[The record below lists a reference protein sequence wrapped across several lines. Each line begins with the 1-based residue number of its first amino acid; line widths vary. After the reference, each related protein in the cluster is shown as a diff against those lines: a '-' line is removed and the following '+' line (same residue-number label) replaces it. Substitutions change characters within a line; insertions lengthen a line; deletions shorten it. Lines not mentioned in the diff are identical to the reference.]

1 MNNRYDVA
9 VVIPVYGDGK
19 YVKDSVLSCFKNSG
33 TSLQVILV
41 LDRATQEATAL
52 LHSLQTEYSDIKVL
66 VSEKPGISAALNLGI
81 SKAESD
87 LVARL
92 DSDDVMSSERLR
104 IQVSFMEKN
113 PQIDVC
119 GSQVIHIDED
129 SNPIR
134 KSHYPENPKEIS
146 SRLKYTNALAHSSV
160 IFRRQS
166 FILAGGYRSQFDGA
180 EDYDLWLRIEN
191 KENIINLPLCL
202 TSFRVHPQQSAQN
215 SPERSV
221 ILASKIRLENV
232 EISRDLRVD
241 IEAAIGFSPYL
252 AAVKIA
258 LKRTEGAVKQ
268 CLSKEVVKLNY
279 SMLLRAGLQKPL
291 LRSFLN
297 FLKTTL
303 ICLRY
308 NKWETL
314 SISRNAVAN
323 YSRTQFS
330 GLSKTL
336 IFGRRFDKCA

>member
-1 MNNRYDVA
+1 MNSRYDVA
-9 VVIPVYGDGK
+9 VVIPIYGDAK
-19 YVKDSVLSCFKNSG
+19 YVKDSVLSCFENSG
-33 TSLQVILV
+33 PSIQVILV
-41 LDRATQEATAL
+41 LDRATKDVCDF

-66 VSEKPGISAALNLGI
+66 ISGEPGISAALNLGI

-92 DSDDVMSSERLR
+92 DSDDTMSSDRLE
-104 IQVSFMEKN
+104 IQVNFMEKN

-129 SNPIR
+129 SHPLR

-166 FILAGGYRSQFDGA
+166 FILAGGYRSRFDGA

-191 KENIINLPLCL
+191 KKNIINLPLYL

-215 SPERSV
+215 TPERSV

-252 AAVKIA
+252 AAIKMA
-258 LKRTEGAVKQ
+258 HKRTEGAVKQ